1 MNRYFRRAGA
11 VLLAL
16 TLLIEAGVPVK
27 ATEPAAYEIA
37 AESAVPEDSQEAV
50 AEETP
55 QEEVKDPDQ
64 GETDEEAPAEN
75 PDQGENGE
83 QTPSKDP
90 EQGENREEIT
100 PSKDPEQGE
109 TGGEQTPS
117 HDQNQGETGGE
128 QTPSQDPG
136 QGEITGEE
144 TPAQDTE
151 QPQEEPVKPAEQ
163 ETKETEAVVTVS
175 GLTAEATRYNTIALT
190 WDKVPGAKGYEVYYS
205 TSEDDG
211 YTLLRSLT
219 RNSYKYTK
227 AVCGTEYFFKVRAFF
242 RDGKEV
248 TYTPD
253 SKVVSVATSIQ
264 SPEPY
269 VYKTTYNS
277 VMLKWDRVSGA
288 TGYEVMG
295 AESEDGPF
303 ELLATVRSTSY
314 TQKKLELGETYYYKV
329 RAVRKDYQADWS
341 DVVSGSTGYEP
352 VKGFKATA
360 TATDKIKLTWR
371 RVVGIDH
378 YVIEEYKTESDA
390 QNRRRCQATLTSKK
404 TSCIDDE
411 LKEDTTYYYMIYG
424 VKGDYETEV
433 VGPVSARTF
442 KLAARYGIDVSVHNG
457 KIDWNQVAR
466 SGEAEYAI
474 IRAGYRGY
482 GSNGTMAEDGQ
493 FKANIQGA
501 LDAGLKVG
509 VYFYTQA
516 ISEDEAR
523 AEARFAVSLIKD
535 AGCRN
540 KLTYPIYVDTEASP
554 PGNGRA
560 DGLGRS
566 ARTRIIKAFC
576 NEVRSQGY
584 KAGIYASKN
593 WFETKLYA
601 SDLEDYDIWVAQY
614 SSTCTYGGRYDM
626 WQYTSSYQISG
637 ISGRVDRN
645 RNYKAY

>member
-1 MNRYFRRAGA
+1 MNRYFRRVGA
-11 VLLAL
+11 VLLAM
-16 TLLIEAGVPVK
+16 TLLVETGVPVK
-27 ATEPAAYEIA
+27 AMEPAAYETA
-37 AESAVPEDSQEAV
+37 VESAVLEDGQETV

-55 QEEVKDPDQ
+55 QEEVKDP
-64 GETDEEAPAEN
+64 E
-75 PDQGENGE
+75 QGENGGEETPSKDPE
-83 QTPSKDP
+83 QSENGEETPSKDP
-90 EQGENREEIT
+90 EQGENGEKTPSKNPEQGENGEET

-117 HDQNQGETGGE
+117 PDQSLGDAADG
-128 QTPSQDPG
+128 
-136 QGEITGEE
+136 E
-144 TPAQDTE
+144 TPAQDPG
-151 QPQEEPVKPAEQ
+151 QSQEELVKPAEQ
-163 ETKETEAVVTVS
+163 EPEETEEVVSVS

-253 SKVVSVATSIQ
+253 SKVVSAATSIQ

-295 AESEDGPF
+295 AESEDGSF

-314 TQKKLELGETYYYKV
+314 TQKKLELGQIYYYKV

-371 RVVGIDH
+371 RIVGIDH
-378 YVIEEYKTESDA
+378 YVIEEYRTESDA

-424 VKGDYETEV
+424 VKDSYETDV

-442 KLAARYGIDVSVHNG
+442 KRASRYGIDVSMHNG
-457 KIDWNQVAR
+457 TIDWNQVAR

-474 IRAGYRGY
+474 IRAGYRGSET
-482 GSNGTMAEDGQ
+482 GRLATDGK
-493 FKANIQGA
+493 FKENIQGA

-516 ISEDEAR
+516 TTVQEAEE
-523 AEARFAVSLIKD
+523 EADYVVSLVS
-535 AGCRN
+535 GY
-540 KLTYPIYVDTEASP
+540 KLTYPIYVDTEAMPS
-554 PGNGRA
+554 GNGRA
-560 DGLGRS
+560 DRLDS
-566 ARTRIIKAFC
+566 SSRTKIIKAFC
-576 NEVRSQGY
+576 NRIKRKGY
-584 KAGIYASKN
+584 KAGVYASKN
-593 WFETKLYA
+593 WFETRLYA
-601 SDLEDYDIWVAQY
+601 NELESFDIWVAQY
-614 SSTCTYGGRYDM
+614 NSTCTYGGRYDM

-645 RNYKAY
+645 QNYKAY

>member
-1 MNRYFRRAGA
+1 MNRYFRKAGA

-16 TLLIEAGVPVK
+16 TLLVETGVPVK
-27 ATEPAAYEIA
+27 ATEPAAYETA
-37 AESAVPEDSQEAV
+37 AESEVLEDGQETV
-50 AEETP
+50 AEEVP
-55 QEEVKDPDQ
+55 QEEVKDPEQ
-64 GETDEEAPAEN
+64 GENGGEETPSKNPEQGEN
-75 PDQGENGE
+75 GEETPSKDPEQGENGE

-90 EQGENREEIT
+90 EQEEGGEET

-117 HDQNQGETGGE
+117 PDQSLGDAADG
-128 QTPSQDPG
+128 
-136 QGEITGEE
+136 E
-144 TPAQDTE
+144 TPAQDPG
-151 QPQEEPVKPAEQ
+151 QSQEELVKPAEQ
-163 ETKETEAVVTVS
+163 EPEETEEVVSVS

-242 RDGKEV
+242 KDGKEV

-253 SKVVSVATSIQ
+253 SKVVSTATSIQ
-264 SPEPY
+264 SPEAY

-277 VMLKWDRVSGA
+277 VMLKWSRVSGA

-303 ELLATVRSTSY
+303 EFLATVRSTSY
-314 TQKKLELGETYYYKV
+314 TQKKLELGQTYYYKV

-341 DVVSGSTGYEP
+341 DVVSGSTGYEQM
-352 VKGFKATA
+352 KGFKATA

-378 YVIEEYKTESDA
+378 YVIKEYKTESDA
-390 QNRRRCQATLTSKK
+390 KNRRRCQKTLTSKT

-424 VKGDYETEV
+424 VKDSYETDV

-442 KLAARYGIDVSVHNG
+442 KRASRYGIDVSMHNG
-457 KIDWNQVAR
+457 TIDWNQVAR

-474 IRAGYRGY
+474 IRAGYRGSET
-482 GSNGTMAEDGQ
+482 GRLAPDGK
-493 FKANIQGA
+493 FKENIQGA

-516 ISEDEAR
+516 TTVQEAEE
-523 AEARFAVSLIKD
+523 EADYVVSLVS
-535 AGCRN
+535 GY
-540 KLTYPIYVDTEASP
+540 KLTYPIYVDTEAMPS
-554 PGNGRA
+554 GNGRA
-560 DGLGRS
+560 DRLDS
-566 ARTRIIKAFC
+566 SSRTKIIKAFC
-576 NEVRSQGY
+576 NRIKRKGY
-584 KAGIYASKN
+584 KAGVYASKN
-593 WFETKLYA
+593 WFETRLYA
-601 SDLEDYDIWVAQY
+601 NELESFDIWVAQY
-614 SSTCTYGGRYDM
+614 NSTCTYGGRYDM